1 MSLAPR
7 KQERDFTPEVTALT
21 PEVENLAKD
30 GKLSDAIEKISALEK
45 QTRNAADMLSTASLL
60 TLLIRLCWDASD
72 LDALNTQLTLMS
84 KKHGQLKEAVVRM
97 VDTAMEWLPVLK
109 AQKEQG
115 KFQGVK
121 DRWLELV
128 QTLRDITEGK
138 IHLELARARLTV
150 MLASYHESLVA
161 TAPTDLPTPLVESQT
176 EKETAGESS
185 KEKPKKEPVT
195 KRDQLDAAADLM
207 SDIQV
212 ETYSSMDKKE
222 KTDFILEQMRL
233 ESLRGNWSRVRV
245 GSRKINRVFLKE
257 AESVELKLRYY
268 DLIVQLALQ
277 EDGFLEACSAYQE
290 VWDTEEV
297 KKDQSREL
305 NVIENI
311 IIYVI
316 LAPYN
321 NEQSDMLHKLY
332 ANPAL
337 QKASVHYDLLK
348 CFVTKELMRWPGIE
362 SMYGPTLR
370 SSPVFAADSLLGKKT
385 GSNAEGKA
393 EEDVAYPGMA
403 RWKQLHQRVIEHN
416 IRVIAAYY
424 SRITLTRLTELLDL
438 PPLTTE
444 RTLCKLVT
452 DKTVFARID
461 RPKGVVNFQKKLGM
475 HQVLNSW
482 SADVGNVLTL
492 VEKTSHLISKEYA
505 IHEANQGKKVGA

>member
-97 VDTAMEWLPVLK
+97 VDTAMKWLPVLK

-138 IHLELARARLTV
+138 IHLELARARLTG

-161 TAPTDLPTPLVESQT
+161 TAPTDLPM
-176 EKETAGESS
+176 
-185 KEKPKKEPVT
+185 T

-321 NEQSDMLHKLY
+321 NEQADMLHKLY

-370 SSPVFAADSLLGKKT
+370 SSPVFAAESLLGKKT

-393 EEDVAYPGMA
+393 EEDLAHPGMA

-505 IHEANQGKKVGA
+505 IHEASQGKKVGA